1 MRRVHTPR
9 TSSSVALQEMRV
21 NLRAEAGR
29 LGTGAPRAAGAQQP
43 PPGTAKST
51 TVSHLF
57 GFPIYC
63 LFFPAG
69 FFFFLFI
76 SACFCCPP
84 RYTQAMPVRFQER
97 VHFKRPLWPLPL
109 DQPPHGVSSPTDC
122 STPVLM
128 KTIRKGTEG
137 TGRVY
142 SIFVIPPT

>member
-1 MRRVHTPR
+1 MRGDLYLWQQGLRLRIGESFPVRRVHTPR

-69 FFFFLFI
+69 FFFSYLSLLAF
-76 SACFCCPP
+76 A
-84 RYTQAMPVRFQER
+84 A
-97 VHFKRPLWPLPL
+97 PL
-109 DQPPHGVSSPTDC
+109 D
-122 STPVLM
+122 TPKPCLLDF
-128 KTIRKGTEG
+128 RKE
-137 TGRVY
+137 
-142 SIFVIPPT
+142 SISNVPSGHFL